1 METNEFK
8 WVLII
13 VAIFISIS
21 LIGISVTEYQK
32 YQCMITGMQK
42 GLVATDIDAI
52 CKKK

>member
-8 WVLII
+8 WVII
-13 VAIFISIS
+13 VAAIFIGIS
-21 LIGISVTEYQK
+21 LIGISVAEYQK

-42 GLVATDIDAI
+42 GLVAADIDTI